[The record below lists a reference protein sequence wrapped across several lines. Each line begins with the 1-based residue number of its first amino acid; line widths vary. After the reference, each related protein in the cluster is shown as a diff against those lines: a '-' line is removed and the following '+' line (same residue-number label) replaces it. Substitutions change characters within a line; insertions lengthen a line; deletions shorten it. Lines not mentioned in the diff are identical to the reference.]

1 MEIVFTELL
10 LFKRTQYVM
19 KNMRKSLGQVIV
31 CLRKIQRSLNRNF
44 SSRTLWRIL
53 LGKARSRELRQKL
66 WTYYQLCIT
75 PYDQFVSLIVTE
87 ERVQFWAKY
96 RSWLVLIHHNKEA
109 VYNTARAYVNFANEF
124 HTLKRRVVRR
134 AYTVFFFCAH
144 GWKKCATYVPLS
156 FSAISFLR
164 ITLLCKTKNF

>member
-10 LFKRTQYVM
+10 LFKRMQYVM
-19 KNMRKSLGQVIV
+19 KNMRKSHGQVIV

-87 ERVQFWAKY
+87 ERVQF
-96 RSWLVLIHHNKEA
+96 
-109 VYNTARAYVNFANEF
+109 
-124 HTLKRRVVRR
+124 
-134 AYTVFFFCAH
+134 
-144 GWKKCATYVPLS
+144 
-156 FSAISFLR
+156 
-164 ITLLCKTKNF
+164 